1 MKLKYNNSFSLMR
14 REYKHFYQNKYYNV
28 WMSNYEIEGLDYQQ
42 NEYLFR
48 NLWAMPSLA
57 SFIIKGTEGS
67 TDYPKGIPCLCPYAP
82 AMYNIYD
89 YPTHC
94 TLINKRG
101 VKFIPST
108 LQEVDKDV
116 ILIWSNKA
124 RKSIYELLD
133 VLFDR
138 IALIECVIRI
148 NLNAHKVPFLL
159 PIAPEDKEA
168 MNKIW
173 ELIRDDS
180 EEIFLTSEQFDK
192 IKILTTGT
200 NYILDKLYSLK
211 DQVECEIREMLGFT
225 SLPVMEKKE
234 HLITSEVESNN
245 DFVEFM
251 HLSIKDML
259 EDWIDRFNTRFGT
272 SLKLIDKAEGMLPE
286 GEEEV
291 LEDETA

>member
-1 MKLKYNNSFSLMR
+1 MKLKFNKGFSIMR
-14 REYKHFYQNKYYNV
+14 RGYKHYYQNKVYNM
-28 WMSNYEIEGLDYQQ
+28 WMNKFEIEGLDYQQ

-48 NLWAMPSLA
+48 NLWAVPSLA

-67 TDYPKGIPCLCPYAP
+67 KAYPKGIPCITPYAP

-101 VKFIPST
+101 VSFIPST
-108 LQEVDKDV
+108 LQEIDKDV

-124 RKSIYELLD
+124 RKSIYELIEPLI
-133 VLFDR
+133 DR
-138 IALIECVIRI
+138 IALIECVIKI

-168 MNKIW
+168 MEKIW

-211 DQVECEIREMLGFT
+211 DQVECEIREMLGFD

-234 HLITSEVESNN
+234 HLISDEVKSN
-245 DFVEFM
+245 DSFVDFM
-251 HLSIKDML
+251 HMSIKTMI
-259 EDWIDRFNTRFGT
+259 EDWVDRFNTRFGT
-272 SLKLIDKAEGMLPE
+272 SLMLIDKAEALLPKE
-286 GEEEV
+286 EEEV